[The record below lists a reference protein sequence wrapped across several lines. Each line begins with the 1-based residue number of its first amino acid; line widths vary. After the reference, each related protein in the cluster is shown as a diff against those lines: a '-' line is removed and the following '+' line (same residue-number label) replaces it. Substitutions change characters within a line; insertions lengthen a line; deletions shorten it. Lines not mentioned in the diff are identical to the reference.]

1 MKRFI
6 LTFALLLG
14 FAYVASADERPIELS
29 QMPKAAQTFIANN
42 FAGKAL
48 LYANVDREIL
58 DTDYEVR
65 LEDGTQIDFNGSG
78 QWTKISN
85 KRAGVPQSVIPAN
98 IVQYAQ
104 KSYPD
109 ATILSVE
116 RDTRNYEVK
125 LSNGLEL
132 VFTLDG
138 KLIGYDD

>member
-65 LEDGTQIDFNGSG
+65 LEDGTQIDFNVSG
-78 QWTKISN
+78 GTQFNADGIEIKVVNLPPIPTYSVLAIYADKYQDRIAPPEKFTIYGIKN
-85 KRAGVPQSVIPAN
+85 FDRFKERLERAMM
-98 IVQYAQ
+98 
-104 KSYPD
+104 
-109 ATILSVE
+109 
-116 RDTRNYEVK
+116 
-125 LSNGLEL
+125 
-132 VFTLDG
+132 
-138 KLIGYDD
+138 